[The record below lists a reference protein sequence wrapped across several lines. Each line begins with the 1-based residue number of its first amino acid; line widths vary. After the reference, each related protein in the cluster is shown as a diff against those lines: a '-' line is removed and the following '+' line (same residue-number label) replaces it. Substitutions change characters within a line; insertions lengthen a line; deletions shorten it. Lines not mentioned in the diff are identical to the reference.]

1 MAVEIEVLY
10 VVYKPDVKD
19 LYESLR
25 AVHGE
30 VMAGVPARVRVW
42 HNDSGP
48 DNTPELLDV
57 YRQMRDR
64 GLSLEIEGSNVNM
77 GFGPGINAM
86 LESTENRYVLLMNQ
100 DAIPEPGSLRELWSV
115 ANRDAL
121 DVAAWEMRQ
130 IPYEHPKA
138 YDPVTLDVEW
148 VSGAAVLLRTQALKG
163 VGGFEPRI
171 FMYGEDV
178 ELSWRLRCAGWRL
191 RYLAR
196 AAVVHRTYSK
206 ADEVKPLQAL
216 EGIYANLALRARYS
230 GHRRIA
236 SGLMMAM
243 GEMMIPQPFRGRR
256 AGIAKAIAKF
266 LKNYRYFWN
275 SHQSATGFEPRFEG
289 WGFELRREGAF
300 HVFKSRNE
308 RNPQQPLVS
317 VLIRTHKRGA
327 FLRQALQT
335 VANQTW
341 RPIEAVVVEDGS
353 HEGEAVCKEF
363 ESIIPVRYHR
373 VSPGRGRSVAGNLA
387 LSLAKGEW
395 MCFLDDD
402 DVLFADHIEVL
413 VEAARA
419 EGVAGAYGLSWRTHT
434 EILDKEKALYRELL
448 METAPDEAFSRV
460 SMWHH
465 NFIPIQALV
474 FNRRLFDRHGGFAE
488 DMDQLEDW
496 NLWTRYTI
504 DESFVQ
510 VRKVTS
516 KYRVPSEVHVS
527 LERQQK
533 LDEAYQTAVDRQRA
547 MTFTANP
554 AYVRELAQAYAQQN
568 AMVHIGKDEVKTWLA
583 SKPLLRRL
591 FALRTLMF
599 RWRARR

>member
-1 MAVEIEVLY
+1 MAVDIEVLY
-10 VVYKPDVKD
+10 VLYKPDLED
-19 LYESLR
+19 LHESLR
-25 AVHGE
+25 AVHDE
-30 VMAGVPARVRVW
+30 VIAGVPACVRVW

-48 DNTPELLDV
+48 DNNPHLADL
-57 YRQMRDR
+57 YRQMQDK
-64 GLSLEIEGSNVNM
+64 GLPLAVEGTHVNM

-86 LESTENRYVLLMNQ
+86 LESTESSYVLLMNQ
-100 DAIPEPGSLRELWSV
+100 DAIPEPGSLRELW
-115 ANRDAL
+115 ATAKCDAAT
-121 DVAAWEMRQ
+121 VAAWEMRQ
-130 IPYEHPKA
+130 IPYEHPKS

-148 VSGAAVLLRTQALKG
+148 VSGAAVLFRTEALKG
-163 VGGFEPRI
+163 VCGFEPRI

-230 GHRRIA
+230 GHRKMA
-236 SGLMMAM
+236 SGLMMAL
-243 GEMMIPQPFRGRR
+243 GEMAIPQPFVGRR
-256 AGIAKAIAKF
+256 VGIAKAIAKF

-275 SHQSATGFEPRFEG
+275 THQSAPGFEPRFEG

-300 HVFKSRNE
+300 HVFNNHAE
-308 RNPQQPLVS
+308 RLSGRPLVS

-353 HEGEAVCKEF
+353 NEGEAVCKEF
-363 ESIIPVRYHR
+363 EGIIPVRYQR
-373 VSPGRGRSVAGNLA
+373 VYPGRGRSVAGNLA
-387 LSLAKGEW
+387 LSLANGEW

-413 VEAARA
+413 VEAART
-419 EGVAGAYGLSWRTHT
+419 EGLAGAYGLSWRTHT
-434 EILDKEKALYRELL
+434 EILDKDKALYRELL

-474 FNRRLFDRHGGFAE
+474 FNRRLYDRHGGFAE

-504 DESFVQ
+504 EESFVQ

-516 KYRVPSEVHVS
+516 KYRVPSEAQVS
-527 LERQQK
+527 VERQQK
-533 LDEAYQTAVDRQRA
+533 LDEAYHAAIDRQRA

-583 SKPLLRRL
+583 SKPWLRRL
-591 FALRTLMF
+591 FALRALVF

>member
-1 MAVEIEVLY
+1 MHIEVLY

-19 LYESLR
+19 LHESLR
-25 AVHGE
+25 AVHDE

-42 HNDSGP
+42 HNDTGP
-48 DNTPELLDV
+48 DNNPYVADV
-57 YRQMRDR
+57 YRQMWDR
-64 GLSLEIEGSNVNM
+64 GLPLTVEGTHVNM

-86 LESTENRYVLLMNQ
+86 LTSTESGYVLLMNQ
-100 DAIPEPGSLRELWSV
+100 DAIPEPGSLCELWST
-115 ANRDAL
+115 ASGDASN
-121 DVAAWEMRQ
+121 VAAWEMRQ

-138 YDPVTLDVEW
+138 YDPVTLDVDW
-148 VSGAAVLLRTQALKG
+148 VSGAAVLLKTEALRN

-206 ADEVKPLQAL
+206 ADEVKPIQAL

-236 SGLMMAM
+236 SGLMMAL
-243 GEMMIPQPFRGRR
+243 GEMVIPQPFPGRR

-266 LKNYRYFWN
+266 LRNYRYFWN
-275 SHQSATGFEPRFEG
+275 SHQAAIGFEPRFDG

-300 HVFKSRNE
+300 HVFKSRRE
-308 RNPQQPLVS
+308 QISEKPLVS

-327 FLRQALQT
+327 FLRQALRT

-363 ESIIPVRYHR
+363 EDVIPVRYHR
-373 VSPGRGRSVAGNLA
+373 VYPGRGRSVAGNLA

-413 VEAARA
+413 VVAAQA
-419 EGVAGAYGLSWRTHT
+419 ECVAGAYGLSWRTHT
-434 EILDKEKALYRELL
+434 EIVDRDSAVYRELL

-474 FNRRLFDRHGGFAE
+474 FHRRLFDKHGGFAE

-516 KYRVPSEVHVS
+516 KYRVPSEVEVS
-527 LERQQK
+527 IERQQK
-533 LDEAYQTAVDRQRA
+533 LDEAYEAAVDRQRA
-547 MTFTANP
+547 MSFTANP
-554 AYVRELAQAYAQQN
+554 VYVRELAQTYAQQN
-568 AMVHIGKDEVKTWLA
+568 AVVHIGKDEVKTWLT
-583 SKPLLRRL
+583 SRPMLRRL
-591 FALRTLMF
+591 FALRALMF